1 MMTPRQSFEAIADL
15 LERAQEPS
23 LYPIEVRSLIIQAQT
38 HAILQVASHKSAE
51 YRAAAESDAAAA
63 DDLSFIAKGAP

>member
-15 LERAQEPS
+15 LERAQEPG
-23 LYPIEVRSLIIQAQT
+23 LYPIEVRGLIIQAHT
-38 HAILQVASHKSAE
+38 HAILQAAAHKRAE
-51 YRAAAESDAAAA
+51 SKAAAESDAAAA